1 MPEDTMSAAAA
12 TDTLTVSSEFDIFAY
27 KPIQTSV
34 LETIESLQTYRPRRT
49 KLFGISDT
57 C

>member
-1 MPEDTMSAAAA
+1 MSAAAA

>member
-12 TDTLTVSSEFDIFAY
+12 ATDILTVGIEFDIFEH

-34 LETIESLQTYRPRRT
+34 FQTT
-49 KLFGISDT
+49 KLWHPRNRAIWNF
-57 C
+57 